1 MLTRFNST
9 KAQRRAQALQQ
20 LQKKKP
26 SKPRPINNKPKD
38 ISASVSRNSRRRQ
51 RRRIASSGPMGLEN
65 AYRLCRLAPFKS
77 HGLLT
82 GIPDASTGKRLLV
95 DHRIAPTITF
105 GDSGQCSI
113 IVAPALPSPLWVK
126 FSDTDAAIN
135 GTQYPDNVTTNVMI
149 PLCLAEW
156 VNQPA
161 TWLAAGSDNNFV
173 DPLYTS
179 SKFRVVTVA
188 WSLNYIGSDLNN
200 SGLIT
205 VNSFPLT
212 VQPPAPNTGTF
223 TVYSSTSSVNT
234 NIGSDE
240 VQVSLMSTELTPLQL
255 KSFINNIE
263 TFRTPL
269 KRGAHG
275 VLRHSAGD
283 YPDVPLYSAMTYI
296 SDPEGQPYSKLMQLT
311 PVPDSAGASG
321 VVQGFDNSW
330 DPTLIN
336 ISGGSPNQSFVLDLL
351 MCVEY
356 YPQPSSSVI
365 SLAKAG
371 PPENRSLL
379 QSVENAAK
387 ALPIASAG
395 SALDTTLRIG
405 QSIIT
410 AFA

>member
-26 SKPRPINNKPKD
+26 NKVRTTKTKD
-38 ISASVSRNSRRRQ
+38 SANPSVSRNTRRRQ
-51 RRRIASSGPMGLEN
+51 RRRVASSGPMGFEN

-82 GIPDASTGKRLLV
+82 GIPDAATGKRLLV
-95 DHRIAPTITF
+95 DHRIAPTMTF
-105 GDSGQCSI
+105 GPSGQCSI
-113 IVAPALPSPLWVK
+113 IIAPALPHPLWVK
-126 FSDTDAAIN
+126 FGDTQASIN
-135 GTQYPDNVTTNVMI
+135 GVQYPNNVSTNVMI
-149 PLCLAEW
+149 PICLAEW
-156 VNQPA
+156 TNQPA
-161 TWLAAGSDNNFV
+161 FWLAADSSNNYV
-173 DPLYTS
+173 EPLYTS

-188 WSLNYIGSDLNN
+188 WSLSYVGTDFAN
-200 SGLIT
+200 SGLVT

-212 VQPPAPNTGTF
+212 VLQPAPNTGTF
-223 TVYSSTSSVNT
+223 TVYSSKSGTNT
-234 NIGSDE
+234 NISANE
-240 VQVSLMSTELTPLQL
+240 VQVSLLSTELTPSQL
-255 KSFINNIE
+255 KSFINNVE

-283 YPDVPLYSAMTYI
+283 YPDVPLQTAMTYI
-296 SDPEGQPYSKLMQLT
+296 SDPEGAPYSKLMQQT
-311 PVPDSAGASG
+311 PTPNTAWASG
-321 VVQGFDNSW
+321 VVQGYDNSW

-336 ISGGSPNQSFVLDLL
+336 ISAGAENQSFVLDIL

-379 QSVENAAK
+379 ESVENAAK
-387 ALPIASAG
+387 ALPIASVG

-405 QSIIT
+405 SSIIT